1 MSSFVFI
8 FIYAGLRRSGILIQC
23 TCMNENH
30 YLFPYLLK
38 VKNICLIVFIFDILA
53 ISKILFSLFQPPLFI
68 QYPLPREY
76 TPEKPIKSM
85 HKKQND
91 VWRFLTDTRHGLHDI
106 GWLNHCRKAVRTVLM
121 SGEDI
126 KVIYMFH

>member
-1 MSSFVFI
+1 MICKLRIYFNLFDFYNAI
-8 FIYAGLRRSGILIQC
+8 F
-23 TCMNENH
+23 
-30 YLFPYLLK
+30 
-38 VKNICLIVFIFDILA
+38 
-53 ISKILFSLFQPPLFI
+53 FQPPLFI

-76 TPEKPIKSM
+76 TPEKPIKAM

-126 KVIYMFH
+126 KVSYFDLLIEIFMCFTDIIDVGVI